1 MGKFDIDRPIAELFS
16 VEPYA
21 LRIRNVCNSH
31 DIATIRELCLHSN
44 WDLLHFR
51 HLGERSIAH
60 MEEMLGNFGL
70 RLGMTEEDLDAYM
83 RFETEDDKDVT
94 TIMRFEESE
103 EVKWDQRRYE
113 VARDLYV
120 RYRGLSP
127 YEAMEEAEKLIL
139 ALQVIA
145 EDLHGSRFCYK
156 GQEYELGIP
165 GIYQI
170 YNSITAIEVCNC
182 IKKQYDLKNVSIK
195 NGLKKTLWEGRFQ
208 KIKDVPLTYID
219 GAHNEGGWRSLRENI
234 RAYFTGRPLIYI
246 CGVLADKEYEKMVD
260 IMAPF
265 ASFIITVT
273 PDNPRAL
280 DKEILAEC
288 YRSYGK
294 PVDTAEDVFAAQRQA
309 ETLAQ
314 ELTEPVIVVFG
325 SLSFIGPLIPR
336 ISSTINQE
344 RTTEKK

>member
-60 MEEMLGNFGL
+60 MEKMLGNFGL

-139 ALQVIA
+139 ALQGVP
-145 EDLHGSRFCYK
+145 E
-156 GQEYELGIP
+156 
-165 GIYQI
+165 
-170 YNSITAIEVCNC
+170 
-182 IKKQYDLKNVSIK
+182 KN
-195 NGLKKTLWEGRFQ
+195 N
-208 KIKDVPLTYID
+208 
-219 GAHNEGGWRSLRENI
+219 RSKRRGNI
-234 RAYFTGRPLIYI
+234 FNR
-246 CGVLADKEYEKMVD
+246 
-260 IMAPF
+260 
-265 ASFIITVT
+265 
-273 PDNPRAL
+273 
-280 DKEILAEC
+280 
-288 YRSYGK
+288 
-294 PVDTAEDVFAAQRQA
+294 
-309 ETLAQ
+309 
-314 ELTEPVIVVFG
+314 
-325 SLSFIGPLIPR
+325 
-336 ISSTINQE
+336 
-344 RTTEKK
+344 

>member
-1 MGKFDIDRPIAELFS
+1 MTNRTPTDKEQQLGWEYTKRLLDLHTELGGVEPLVLAVGQKSADTMGKFDIDRPIAELFS

-139 ALQVIA
+139 ALQGVP
-145 EDLHGSRFCYK
+145 E
-156 GQEYELGIP
+156 
-165 GIYQI
+165 
-170 YNSITAIEVCNC
+170 
-182 IKKQYDLKNVSIK
+182 KN
-195 NGLKKTLWEGRFQ
+195 N
-208 KIKDVPLTYID
+208 
-219 GAHNEGGWRSLRENI
+219 RSKRRGNI
-234 RAYFTGRPLIYI
+234 FNR
-246 CGVLADKEYEKMVD
+246 
-260 IMAPF
+260 
-265 ASFIITVT
+265 
-273 PDNPRAL
+273 
-280 DKEILAEC
+280 
-288 YRSYGK
+288 
-294 PVDTAEDVFAAQRQA
+294 
-309 ETLAQ
+309 
-314 ELTEPVIVVFG
+314 
-325 SLSFIGPLIPR
+325 
-336 ISSTINQE
+336 
-344 RTTEKK
+344 

>member
-120 RYRGLSP
+120 RCWISWR
-127 YEAMEEAEKLIL
+127 AITVRIL
-139 ALQVIA
+139 WIFLLQGWQRWPVRQQ
-145 EDLHGSRFCYK
+145 SRV
-156 GQEYELGIP
+156 
-165 GIYQI
+165 
-170 YNSITAIEVCNC
+170 ITAYLWR
-182 IKKQYDLKNVSIK
+182 KQ
-195 NGLKKTLWEGRFQ
+195 
-208 KIKDVPLTYID
+208 
-219 GAHNEGGWRSLRENI
+219 RS
-234 RAYFTGRPLIYI
+234 
-246 CGVLADKEYEKMVD
+246 
-260 IMAPF
+260 
-265 ASFIITVT
+265 
-273 PDNPRAL
+273 
-280 DKEILAEC
+280 
-288 YRSYGK
+288 
-294 PVDTAEDVFAAQRQA
+294 
-309 ETLAQ
+309 
-314 ELTEPVIVVFG
+314 
-325 SLSFIGPLIPR
+325 
-336 ISSTINQE
+336 
-344 RTTEKK
+344 